1 MRAGKTQKESTM
13 EHVTYEQQPKRIEV
27 TDVVLRDA
35 HQSLIATRMR
45 TEDMLPICEKL
56 DQVGYW
62 SLEVWGGATFDACVR
77 FLKEDPW
84 ERLRQLRKALPNT
97 RLQMLLRGQNLL
109 GYRHYA
115 DDVVDAFVQKAA
127 DNGIDVFRVF
137 DALNDL
143 RNIEQA
149 MKAVKKAGKH
159 AQGVICYTTSP
170 VHTPALFVEQAK
182 AMQAMGAD
190 SIAIKDMA
198 GLLTPFA
205 TYDLVKAIKAA
216 VDLPLVIHSH
226 STSGLAPLCQMKA
239 IEAGA
244 DRIDT
249 AISSF
254 ASGTSHPA
262 TESQVAALK
271 DSPFDTGLDL
281 GLLSEIAD
289 YFREV
294 RKKYHQFESEFTRE
308 DVSVQINQV
317 PGGMMSNLAN
327 QLKEQN
333 ALDRI
338 RDVFDE
344 IPRVREDL
352 GFPPLV
358 TPTSQI
364 VGTQAVYN
372 VLAGQR
378 YKTITNEVKRY
389 LQGGYGQAPAA
400 VNPQVLKKAIG
411 NEPVNEGRPAD
422 LLSPELNKLREESGS
437 LALSEEDVLTFAM
450 FPDLGREFL
459 QQRAEGS
466 LTPEALLPADQK
478 TKSRMSEATATEF
491 RIDVHGES
499 YEVAITGVG
508 DSGAGKRKIYL
519 SLDGMPEEVT
529 FESLNEYV
537 AEASSGRKRATQPGH
552 VTATMPGNIVD
563 VLVEEGQVVKAG
575 QAVLITE
582 AMKMETEIHANL
594 AGTVAAVY
602 VVKGDRV
609 TPGEV
614 LVEIVN

>member
-1 MRAGKTQKESTM
+1 MTTAKK
-13 EHVTYEQQPKRIEV
+13 IEV

-35 HQSLIATRMR
+35 HQSLIATRLR
-45 TEDMLPICEKL
+45 TEDMLPICPKL

-84 ERLRQLRKALPNT
+84 ERLRLLREALPKT

-115 DDVVDAFVQKAA
+115 DDVVEAFVEKAA
-127 DNGIDVFRVF
+127 ATGIDVFRVF

-143 RNIEQA
+143 RNLETAI
-149 MKAVKKAGKH
+149 KAVKKAGKH
-159 AQGVICYTTSP
+159 AQGTICYTTSP
-170 VHTPALFVEQAK
+170 VHTPELFVEQAK
-182 AMQAMGAD
+182 ALKAMGAD

-205 TYDLVKAIKAA
+205 TETLVKAIKAE
-216 VDLPLVIHSH
+216 VDLPLVLHSH
-226 STSGLAPLCQMKA
+226 STAGLAPLCQLKA
-239 IEAGA
+239 IEAGV

-271 DSPFDTGLDL
+271 GTGYDTGLDL
-281 GLLSEIAD
+281 ELLSDIAD
-289 YFREV
+289 YFRDV

-338 RDVFDE
+338 RDVFKE
-344 IPRVREDL
+344 IPAVRKDL
-352 GFPPLV
+352 GYPPLV

-372 VLAGQR
+372 VLAGER

-389 LQGGYGQAPAA
+389 LQGGYGKAPAE
-400 VNPQVLKKAIG
+400 VDSGLQKKAIG
-411 NEPVNEGRPAD
+411 SGDLIEGRPAD
-422 LLSPELNKLREESGS
+422 LLEPEMDRLRTEIGS
-437 LALSEEDVLTFAM
+437 LANSEEDVLTYAM
-450 FPDLGREFL
+450 FPDLAREYL
-459 QQRAEGS
+459 QQRADGS
-466 LTPEALLPADQK
+466 LTPEELLPP
-478 TKSRMSEATATEF
+478 EAVSGGQTPAARATEF
-491 RIDVHGES
+491 VIDVHGEK
-499 YEVAITGVG
+499 YEVAVTGVG
-508 DSGAGKRKIYL
+508 GMDGGRRKIYL
-519 SLDGMPEEVT
+519 SLDGVPEEVV
-529 FESLNEYV
+529 FEPLNEFV
-537 AEASSGRKRATQPGH
+537 ADGGGTRRGRATEPGH
-552 VTATMPGNIVD
+552 VTTAMPGNVVD
-563 VLVEEGQVVKAG
+563 VLVAEGDNVKSG
-575 QAVLITE
+575 QAVMVTE
-582 AMKMETEIHANL
+582 AMKMESEVHANIDGNVL
-594 AGTVAAVY
+594 AVHVS
-602 VVKGDRV
+602 KGDRV
-609 TPGEV
+609 TPGEI
-614 LVEIVN
+614 LIEIG

>member
-1 MRAGKTQKESTM
+1 M
-13 EHVTYEQQPKRIEV
+13 KRIEV
-27 TDVVLRDA
+27 TDVILRDA

-45 TEDMLPICEKL
+45 TDDMLPICDKL
-56 DQVGYW
+56 DKVGFW

-84 ERLRQLRKALPNT
+84 ERLRQLRAALPNT

-115 DDVVDAFVQKAA
+115 DDVVRAFIQKSA

-143 RNIEQA
+143 RNLETAIS
-149 MKAVKKAGKH
+149 AVKEAGKH
-159 AQGVICYTTSP
+159 AQGTISYTTSP
-170 VHTPALFVEQAK
+170 VHTPELFVKQA
-182 AMQAMGAD
+182 QQLRDMGAD

-198 GLLTPFA
+198 GLLAPYP
-205 TYDLVKAIKAA
+205 TYELVKAIKSE
-216 VDLPLVIHSH
+216 VDLPLAVHSH
-226 STSGLAPLCQMKA
+226 STSGLAAQCQLKA

-262 TESQVAALK
+262 TESQVAALRGTEW
-271 DSPFDTGLDL
+271 DTGLDL
-281 GLLSEIAD
+281 QLLSEIAD

-338 RDVFDE
+338 REVFDE
-344 IPRVREDL
+344 IPKVREDL
-352 GFPPLV
+352 GYPPLV

-372 VLAGQR
+372 VLAGER
-378 YKTITNEVKRY
+378 YKTITNEVRRY
-389 LQGGYGQAPAA
+389 LLGGYGQAPAQ
-400 VNPQVLKKAIG
+400 VNTALQRKAIG
-411 NEPVNEGRPAD
+411 NEQIIDSRPAD
-422 LLSPELNKLREESGS
+422 LIAPELDKLRQEIGD
-437 LALSEEDVLTFAM
+437 LANSEEDVLTFAM

-459 QQRAEGS
+459 QQRADGT
-466 LTPEALLPADQK
+466 LVPEPLLPASDGKGRQ
-478 TKSRMSEATATEF
+478 SGAVATEF
-491 RIDVHGES
+491 KVDLHGET
-499 YEVAITGVG
+499 YDVAITGVG
-508 DSGAGKRKIYL
+508 DVGGGKRKLYV

-529 FESLNEYV
+529 FEALNEYV
-537 AEASSGRKRATQPGH
+537 NDGQSGARKKATEPGH
-552 VTATMPGNIVD
+552 VTAPLPGNVVD
-563 VLVEEGQVVKAG
+563 VLVKEGDSVAAG
-575 QAVLITE
+575 QALLVME
-582 AMKMETEIHANL
+582 AMKMETELLANI
-594 AGTVAAVY
+594 AGTVQSVY
-602 VVKGDRV
+602 VEKGDRV

-614 LVEIVN
+614 IIEIG